1 MPSDQAAAILGE
13 MASDHVVDV
22 LGEMDQTASL
32 AILAKM
38 DRKDAEDAKMM
49 LEYAP
54 DCAGGLMISE
64 FLSYRDNLTIQD
76 VLDDLQTNRE
86 AYADFNVQ
94 YIYITD
100 SQEKL
105 VGVLRMHDLLF
116 PARETRL
123 SQVMIPSPLSIPDK
137 ASLKVLEEF
146 FEEHH
151 LFGVPVVDDGR
162 RLVGVVLP
170 EAIEEAVNKRK
181 TKTFLRLS
189 GIIGG
194 EEFRTMPLLS
204 RSGRR
209 LSWLSMNIVLNIVAA
224 SVIALYQDTLA
235 AVITLAVFL
244 PMVSDMSGCS
254 GNQAVAVSMR
264 ELSLG
269 LVRPGE
275 LIWVLAKESRLSRVM
290 ISSPL
295 SVLDQTPLRQL
306 EEFFEEHPLFGVPVV
321 DIEQRLVGVV
331 LPEDIEEAVN
341 KRKTKN
347 FLRLS
352 GIIGGEE
359 FRTMPLLSRSGRRL
373 SWLSMNI
380 VLNIIAASVIA
391 LYQDTLSAV
400 IVLAVFL
407 PMVSDMSGC
416 SGNQAV
422 AVSMR
427 ELSLGLVRPGEL
439 LWVVAKETRVG
450 IINGVVLGILLG
462 GVAYLWK
469 GNPWLGLV
477 VGGALAANTLV
488 SVILGGMLPLILK
501 RVKLDPAL
509 VSSPLLTTVTDMCG
523 FFFVLSFAAMV
534 LPRLGGI

>member
-1 MPSDQAAAILGE
+1 MKELTPAGETLHELIAAENSEALTKFIDTLSPSETARSISRLTEEERLRLLSALSPEDAADVIEDIPEAQAADLVEEMPSEQAAAIMEEL
-13 MASDHVVDV
+13 ASDHLVDV
-22 LGEMDQTASL
+22 LGEMDEDASQ

-38 DRKDAEDAKMM
+38 DREDAEEARML

-64 FLSYRDNLTIQD
+64 FLVYKSDHRIQD
-76 VLDDLQTNRE
+76 VLDDLQANRSE
-86 AYADFNVQ
+86 YVDYHVQ
-94 YIYITD
+94 YFYVVD
-100 SQEKL
+100 RQEKL

-123 SQVMIPSPLSIPDK
+123 IAVMLTSPLSVSDN
-137 ASLKVLEEF
+137 ASLQELQEF

-151 LFGVPVVDDGR
+151 LFGVPVVDEGQ

-170 EAIEEAVNKRK
+170 SAVAEAVSKRK

-209 LSWLSMNIVLNIVAA
+209 LSWLSMNIVLNIIAA

-275 LIWVLAKESRLSRVM
+275 LLWVLAKEAR
-290 ISSPL
+290 I
-295 SVLDQTPLRQL
+295 
-306 EEFFEEHPLFGVPVV
+306 
-321 DIEQRLVGVV
+321 
-331 LPEDIEEAVN
+331 
-341 KRKTKN
+341 
-347 FLRLS
+347 
-352 GIIGGEE
+352 
-359 FRTMPLLSRSGRRL
+359 
-373 SWLSMNI
+373 
-380 VLNIIAASVIA
+380 
-391 LYQDTLSAV
+391 
-400 IVLAVFL
+400 
-407 PMVSDMSGC
+407 
-416 SGNQAV
+416 
-422 AVSMR
+422 
-427 ELSLGLVRPGEL
+427 
-439 LWVVAKETRVG
+439 G
-450 IINGVVLGILLG
+450 IINGLALGLLLG
-462 GVAYLWK
+462 GVAFCWK
-469 GNPWLGLV
+469 KNPWLGVV

-488 SVILGGMLPLILK
+488 SVILGGLLPLVLK
-501 RVKLDPAL
+501 RFKLDPAL

-523 FFFVLSFAAMV
+523 FFFVLSFAAAV
-534 LPRLGGI
+534 LPKLGGI